1 MDPGQEK
8 GSSPPFAIL
17 TNVPRTDEE
26 TKEIKRQRERAHFAS
41 LSAEQRNERNKRKRE
56 SYRRKKE
63 MCMNI
68 ENENTMPDEPHQQ
81 EENNLGSGNEVVKI
95 RATFDTPDVGCKQGL
110 VEAHDII
117 EQDVTT
123 QTYENMIKS

>member
-1 MDPGQEK
+1 MDTYDP
-8 GSSPPFAIL
+8 
-17 TNVPRTDEE
+17 
-26 TKEIKRQRERAHFAS
+26 
-41 LSAEQRNERNKRKRE
+41 
-56 SYRRKKE
+56 
-63 MCMNI
+63 
-68 ENENTMPDEPHQQ
+68 

-95 RATFDTPDVGCKQGL
+95 RATFGNTPCPLAFCFEVAVLTHVLLTKWFGILDTPDVGCKQGL